1 MRDRPFHIVLGV
13 TGGIAAYKAPE
24 ILRQLQQHGAEVRV
38 VLTRTATRFIG
49 RVTLEALS
57 RHPVVVEMFEPGLNV
72 AIRHVEMAQ
81 WADLLLVAPA
91 TAHTLAR
98 FAQGLADDFL
108 TTLYL
113 SVRCPVLVAPAM
125 DAEMWEH
132 AATQENLTRLH
143 ERGVALIPPE
153 RGYLASG
160 REGEGR
166 LAEPEQIVARALVIL
181 AARPYARDLEGEH
194 VLITAGPT
202 CEDLDPIR
210 YLTNRSTGKMGYAL
224 AHAAL
229 ARGAEVTLISGPTTL
244 RPPPDAQT
252 IFVRRAEEMYRAVLA
267 HLEAATVVIKAAAVA
282 DYRPAIFSPEKL
294 KKTDA
299 DLTLALHRTPD
310 ILAEVG
316 RRKGTRVLVG
326 FAAETEAHL
335 EHGREKLIRKNL
347 DLILIND
354 AASAETGFAADENAG
369 FLVDREGNVTEL
381 PRMSKYEMAMRIL
394 DRVRDVLARRR
405 SEDPTGDPRSS
416 EGDESPPPSSRNV
429 REEHG

>member
-1 MRDRPFHIVLGV
+1 MSERPYHVVLGI

-24 ILRQLQQHGAEVRV
+24 ILRQLQQRGAEVRV
-38 VLTRTATRFIG
+38 VLTRAATRFIG

-57 RHPVVVEMFEPGLNV
+57 RHPVVVEMFEPNVNV
-72 AIRHVEMAQ
+72 AVRHVEMAR

-98 FAQGLADDFL
+98 FAHGLADDFL

-113 SVRCPVLVAPAM
+113 STRCPVLVAPAM
-125 DAEMWEH
+125 DAEMWEN
-132 AATQENLTRLH
+132 AATQENLARLRQ
-143 ERGVALIPPE
+143 RGVAVIPPE

-160 REGEGR
+160 IEGEGR
-166 LAEPEQIVARALVIL
+166 LADPEQIVARALVIL
-181 AARPYARDLEGEH
+181 AARPYARDFDGEH

-229 ARGAEVTLISGPTTL
+229 ARGAQVTLISGPTTL
-244 RPPPDAQT
+244 APPPDAQV
-252 IFVRRAEEMYRAVLA
+252 IVVRRAEEMYRAVLA
-267 HLEAATVVIKAAAVA
+267 HMEAATVIIKAAAVA
-282 DYRPAIFSPEKL
+282 DYRPKVFSPTKL

-299 DLTLALHRTPD
+299 DLTLALERTPD

-316 RRKGTRVLVG
+316 RRKGARLLVG

-335 EHGREKLIRKNL
+335 EHGRQKLLQKNL
-347 DLILIND
+347 DLIFIND
-354 AASAETGFAADENAG
+354 ATSAETGFAADENAG
-369 FLVDREGNVTEL
+369 FLMDREGDVVEV
-381 PRMSKYEMAMRIL
+381 PKMSKYELAMRLL
-394 DRVRDVLARRR
+394 DRVRELLARRR
-405 SEDPTGDPRSS
+405 VDAD
-416 EGDESPPPSSRNV
+416 
-429 REEHG
+429 RERAEERR

>member
-1 MRDRPFHIVLGV
+1 MSTDRPSHVVLGV

-24 ILRQLQQHGAEVRV
+24 ILRQLQQRGIQVRV
-38 VLTRTATRFIG
+38 VLTRAATRFIG

-57 RHPVVVEMFEPGLNV
+57 RHPVIVEMFAPDLNV
-72 AIRHVEMAQ
+72 DVRHVEMAR
-81 WADLLLVAPA
+81 WADLLVVAPA

-98 FAQGLADDFL
+98 FAHGLADDFL

-113 SVRCPVLVAPAM
+113 SARCPVLLAPAM
-125 DAEMWEH
+125 DAEMWENP
-132 AATQENLTRLH
+132 ATQENLAHLRR
-143 ERGVALIPPE
+143 RGVAIIPPE

-160 REGEGR
+160 VEGEGR

-229 ARGAEVTLISGPTTL
+229 ARGARVTLISGPTTL
-244 RPPPDAQT
+244 LPPPDAHT
-252 IFVRRAEEMYRAVLA
+252 ILVRRAEEMYRAVLA
-267 HLEAATVVIKAAAVA
+267 HMDRATIIIKAAAVA
-282 DYRPAIFSPEKL
+282 DYRPKTFSATKL

-299 DLTLALHRTPD
+299 DLTLALERTPD
-310 ILAEVG
+310 ILAELG

-335 EHGREKLIRKNL
+335 EYGRRKLLEKNL
-347 DLILIND
+347 DLIVVND
-354 AASAETGFAADENAG
+354 AASTETGFAAEENAG
-369 FLVDREGNVTEL
+369 LLLDRDGNVFSL

-394 DRVRDVLARRR
+394 DRVRERLAQRER
-405 SEDPTGDPRSS
+405 P
-416 EGDESPPPSSRNV
+416 EGDR
-429 REEHG
+429 

>member
-1 MRDRPFHIVLGV
+1 MSERPYHVVLGI

-24 ILRQLQQHGAEVRV
+24 ILRQLQQRGAEVRA
-38 VLTRTATRFIG
+38 VLTRAATRFIG

-57 RHPVVVEMFEPGLNV
+57 RHPVVVEMFEPNVNV
-72 AIRHVEMAQ
+72 AVRHVEMAR

-98 FAQGLADDFL
+98 FAHGLADDFL

-113 SVRCPVLVAPAM
+113 SARCPVLVAPAM
-125 DAEMWEH
+125 DAEMWEN
-132 AATQENLTRLH
+132 AATQENLARLR
-143 ERGVALIPPE
+143 ERGVAVIPPE

-160 REGEGR
+160 IEGEGR
-166 LAEPEQIVARALVIL
+166 LADPEQIVARALVIL

-194 VLITAGPT
+194 ILITAGPT

-229 ARGAEVTLISGPTTL
+229 ARGAQVTLISGPTTL
-244 RPPPDAQT
+244 APPPDAQV
-252 IFVRRAEEMYRAVLA
+252 ILVRRAEEMYRAVLA
-267 HLEAATVVIKAAAVA
+267 HMEAATVIIKAAAVA
-282 DYRPAIFSPEKL
+282 DYRPKAFSPTKL
-294 KKTDA
+294 KKTGA
-299 DLTLALHRTPD
+299 DLTLALERTPD

-316 RRKGTRVLVG
+316 RRKGSRLLVG

-335 EHGREKLIRKNL
+335 EHGRQKLLQKNL
-347 DLILIND
+347 DLIFIND

-369 FLVDREGNVTEL
+369 FLLDREGDVVEL
-381 PRMSKYEMAMRIL
+381 PRMSKYELAMRLL
-394 DRVRDVLARRR
+394 DRVRERLARRR
-405 SEDPTGDPRSS
+405 GDAH
-416 EGDESPPPSSRNV
+416 
-429 REEHG
+429 RERAEERG